1 MTSIKSAKPVKLAK
15 HLVLTGIAI
24 TGALALAGCGS
35 SNVSGSSGS
44 SLPELSVGAS
54 YMPQPV
60 STDMAAGFL
69 TITNKGGTK
78 DELTSVTSDSAGEIT
93 MHETNG
99 GAMEQVS
106 SFEVPAHGQLVFKSG
121 GNHLMFEKLKRRPA
135 QGDTITLKLKFAE
148 SGPLTVEMPVKS
160 ATYNPSTGH

>member
-1 MTSIKSAKPVKLAK
+1 MKPVNFIKPGRPLA
-15 HLVLTGIAI
+15 LTGIAVA
-24 TGALALAGCGS
+24 GALALAGCGG
-35 SNVSGSSGS
+35 SGSSGAS
-44 SLPELSVGAS
+44 GASGAELSVDAS

-60 STDMAAGFL
+60 SAAMAAGFL

-99 GAMEQVS
+99 GAMEEVT

-121 GNHLMFEKLKRRPA
+121 GNHLMFEKLKRRPE